1 MNFPGAV
8 AANIAANVTTSSMSL
23 PTARDVGNMVYQAL
37 FITGGA
43 YLTSLGIKKVLKW
56 KPADLSKLELDDAAK
71 LTGVLVVSMW
81 GRNWLVTSGYIPNE
95 IFKPPTATAGAS
107 SGARAGTS

>member
-1 MNFPGAV
+1 MNFTGAV

-43 YLTSLGIKKVLKW
+43 YLTSLGLKKMLKW

-71 LTGVLVVSMW
+71 LTGVLVISMW

-107 SGARAGTS
+107 SGARSGT